1 MKRTLKVSSLIVVLM
16 AAPAAMA
23 QNAPA
28 GLGTSNC
35 AINSVESKGGQL
47 SVGLLGRDDVP
58 SSKFQEYKEVPKGF
72 AVPCFNLFSKTDS
85 LDFRLFG
92 YNVSQDD
99 QRYTGWF
106 KTKSFD
112 LTFDYNQIV
121 HNMGN
126 DAHVIQTQLSQGVWA
141 IADPLQQTIQ
151 TSVEATSNRSVDF
164 YDKLLAPVF
173 ATAGSVDISTM
184 RKRAG
189 ATLDLS
195 KKLPFNLSLSY
206 VREMKD
212 GYRGEEGGALYS
224 TVSSTVEMPSPL
236 HDVTQDLSMK
246 AAYNFG
252 KGNIHGSFSR
262 NLYDNQVQSLTIDN
276 LFQAADTPFNET
288 TSVGGPSRA
297 RWTLAP
303 DNEASTTNLGF
314 LLKFS
319 KQTRLGGE
327 LSLGQWTQNMAFLP
341 YTVNSAV
348 KTPAGVP
355 ADSLSALQQPSLD
368 GKIDTTMINLT
379 FSSRP
384 TENLGLHASFRSYDL
399 TNKTKRFVIT
409 GDMAETPD
417 LEWSVVS
424 PAAGAPY
431 GRDTA
436 NVYDN
441 KNTKFTVGAS
451 YDLGALTLEGQ
462 FRAGKIERTSRDS
475 TKNDENTYTLT
486 ALYHAKDWLS
496 FRGTYDDANRTVEG
510 TTLYGYMS
518 DEAERKT
525 KRTALEAEFSLGKGV
540 DLTFAYALR
549 DVQYP
554 NRPDRIAV
562 SNGAPS
568 AGALPIPN
576 TPSGLLSAKYDS
588 YTAEIAW
595 TPNDKIE
602 LGAYYTYE
610 KDRTTN
616 QWSTT
621 SGVALNNLLNYAA
634 SDKTDTFGGNALFHL
649 KPDVWT
655 LSVSA
660 LHQKVDGLDDITA
673 REAGAFYTPGR
684 TTLIPPGQG
693 GAADIG
699 DWDDTMLT
707 TVTAQLDYIITS
719 AWTLSAGYWYEKYDF
734 KDAYQVG
741 TNLMPQSVIFALKS
755 NDSNYKANVVY
766 GKLTYRF

>member
-1 MKRTLKVSSLIVVLM
+1 MKTTLKVSSLIVVLM

-35 AINSVESKGGQL
+35 AINSAESKGGQL
-47 SVGLLGRDDVP
+47 SVGVLGRDDVP
-58 SSKFQEYKEVPKGF
+58 SSKFQEYKEVPKGV
-72 AVPCFNLFSKTDS
+72 AVPCFNLFSKTDM

-106 KTKSFD
+106 KTKKFD
-112 LTFDYNQIV
+112 LTVDYNQIV

-126 DAHVIQTQLSQGVWA
+126 DAHVIQTEIGQGLWA

-151 TSVEATSNRSVDF
+151 TTVDTTSNRSVDF

-173 ATAGSVDISTM
+173 AAAGTVDISTM
-184 RKRAG
+184 RKRTG
-189 ATLDLS
+189 ATFDLS
-195 KKLPFNLSLSY
+195 KSLPFKLSLSY
-206 VREMKD
+206 VRELKD

-224 TVSSTVEMPSPL
+224 TVSSTIEMPSPL
-236 HDVTQDLSMK
+236 HDVTQDIGLK
-246 AAYNFG
+246 AAYNFD
-252 KGNIHGSFSR
+252 KGNIHGSFNR
-262 NLYDNQVQSLTIDN
+262 NLYDNQLESLTIDN
-276 LFQAADTPFNET
+276 LFQATDTPYNDT
-288 TSVGGPSRA
+288 TSLGGGSRA

-314 LLKFS
+314 LLKFG
-319 KQTRLGGE
+319 KQTRLGGD

-341 YTVNSAV
+341 YTINTAV
-348 KTPAGVP
+348 KTTSGAN
-355 ADSLSALQQPSLD
+355 ASSLSVLPKPSFD

-379 FSSRP
+379 FASRP

-399 TNKTKRFVIT
+399 TNKTNRFVIT
-409 GDMAETPD
+409 GDVAETPD
-417 LEWSVVS
+417 RDWSTTG
-424 PAAGAPY
+424 PTPEAPY

-436 NVYDN
+436 NVYDH
-441 KNTKFTVGAS
+441 KSTKFTVGAS

-462 FRAGKIERTSRDS
+462 ARIASITRTSRDS
-475 TKNDENTYTLT
+475 TKNDENTYSIT

-525 KRTALEAEFSLGKGV
+525 KRASIDAELSLTKGL

-549 DVQYP
+549 DVTYP

-562 SNGAPS
+562 SNGVPS
-568 AGALPIPN
+568 AGAQPIPN
-576 TPSGLLSAKYDS
+576 TPSGLLDAKYDS
-588 YTAEIAW
+588 YTAEISWA
-595 TPNDKIE
+595 PNDKVE

-634 SDKTDTFGGNALFHL
+634 SDKSDTFGGNALFHL

-655 LSVSA
+655 FSVNA
-660 LHQKVDGLDDITA
+660 LKQKVDGLADITA

-684 TTLIPPGQG
+684 TTLIPAGQG
-693 GAADIG
+693 GAKDIG
-699 DWDDTMLT
+699 DWDDSVLT
-707 TVTAQLDYIITS
+707 TVTAQLDYIISS
-719 AWTLSAGYWYEKYDF
+719 AWTLSAGYWYEKYSF

-741 TNLMPQSVIFALKS
+741 TNLMPQSVILVLKS
-755 NDSNYKANVVY
+755 NDSDYKANVVY